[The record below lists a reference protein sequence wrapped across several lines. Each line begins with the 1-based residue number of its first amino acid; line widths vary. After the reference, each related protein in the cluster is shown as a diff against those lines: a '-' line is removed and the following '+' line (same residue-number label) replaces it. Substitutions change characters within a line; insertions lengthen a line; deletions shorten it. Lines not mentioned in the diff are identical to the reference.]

1 MKIYLTDIVP
11 CEAEK
16 VKKTGQFKPCINLDK
31 DIKDR
36 TRGMKPQALN
46 DVLNERRKIEATEY
60 FNVCKALN
68 VGLDYF
74 ANKMEQV
81 NKKASA

>member
-1 MKIYLTDIVP
+1 MLGKLIKQYIDENGIKQK
-11 CEAEK
+11 K
-16 VKKTGQFKPCINLDK
+16 VAD
-31 DIKDR
+31 DS
-36 TRGMKPQALN
+36 GMKPQALN

-74 ANKMEQV
+74 ANKIEQA